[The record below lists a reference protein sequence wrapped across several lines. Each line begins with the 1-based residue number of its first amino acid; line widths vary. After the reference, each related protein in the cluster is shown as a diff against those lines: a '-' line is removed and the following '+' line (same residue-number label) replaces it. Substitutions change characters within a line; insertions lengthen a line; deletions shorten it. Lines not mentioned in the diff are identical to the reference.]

1 MHDGDYNYAEAFRKM
16 MFYKEHHRPIEDI
29 VAELQHELSPV
40 TEESL
45 LIHAMRM
52 ILELEYRTVSPLYQ
66 HLQSP
71 MRQTLYLM
79 DVYYSISDREEL
91 VEMDAER
98 WNRIAL
104 LLDEIEMT
112 YFINIGFPNNGD
124 LFHDHR
130 DEQVG
135 VALATFMGY
144 FGNALMSYEE
154 QTHDRII
161 RYLKPYDSYIQSH
174 YGFTVDEALAFIM
187 HVRKLNNDK
196 FNDTVKSFTEPYSFY
211 MSHPEEWRKL
221 TQKFID
227 RGVTD
232 PHEWK
237 NQPELNGMLKLLTK
251 NPGEIHI
258 HSRDVL
264 LDVDIDGDVLQ
275 RLLAF
280 FSYDKQSIQGKTVY
294 YAGKHHSESH
304 PLIQLDDRYLCPINK
319 FLLEGMFY
327 RIDDELMRDQ
337 ELGQKYK
344 QDKDK
349 AFEKKVEELFRC
361 FFPPKTKI
369 FSHYSVDGVAEND
382 LLVVIG
388 DTCIVVEIKNCG
400 FREPFRDPI
409 KSFPRIKKDYSKAI
423 QLGYEQCKRVE
434 DVLLSGNDVD
444 ILDASNMKKV
454 QYHLKSK
461 NIRAVWSV
469 VVTDFKYGIIQ
480 TDLASLLDKDE
491 DSLYPWSVCVDDIE
505 AFFLLM
511 RKMLKG
517 IASYRFVEF
526 LEYRER
532 LHGHVLCS
540 DELEICGWYLNDRE
554 QFKGCV
560 DMESLINT
568 SPNMGTIFDAYYRV
582 GLGFKNEFDIA
593 YKQYYTLPDYP
604 RKFSLKDVSVE
615 SN

>member
-221 TQKFID
+221 TQKFMD

-369 FSHYSVDGVAEND
+369 FTHYSVDGVAEND

-491 DSLYPWSVCVDDIE
+491 GSLYPWSVCVDDIE

-593 YKQYYTLPDYP
+593 YKQYYTLPDYT